1 MLMPT
6 PSDVRAAIAKRTLDP
21 VYLILG
27 DDEAEMS
34 RLASDIAAVVEDELR
49 AFNMERIYAG
59 EKGATAAAIV
69 EAARQLPMMGDRR
82 VVVVLRAERLL
93 KPKRRGKGA
102 DVPADD
108 GEEEPPGDLD
118 ALTDYVQKPGGST
131 TLVLVAADI
140 DKSRK
145 AGKAIMKHATVVECW
160 GLKPG
165 KEARGGDLREAA
177 RRAQEMVKRA
187 VAEAGQLIEPPA
199 ARLVADRAGFDIVR
213 LRGDIERLMLY
224 TAGKPGITLADA
236 QEIVTAET
244 AQDDWAVTN
253 AIQNGNARE
262 ALRQLAMALDAG
274 AVSYQILGQLAWF
287 VRDKMADPRRV
298 PAAIEALFRTD
309 LDLKSSGGDPRILL
323 ERLVV
328 ELCAPPARERAGGQ
342 GPPLRGR

>member
-1 MLMPT
+1 MPV
-6 PSDVRAAIAKRTLDP
+6 PADVRAAIAKRTLDP

-34 RLASDIAAVVEDELR
+34 RLAGDITAIVEDELR
-49 AFNMERIYAG
+49 AFNVERIYAG
-59 EKGATAAAIV
+59 EKGATAAAVV

-93 KPKRRGKGA
+93 KPKRRGGKGKEL
-102 DVPADD
+102 PPDD
-108 GEEEPPGDLD
+108 GEEEATSDLD
-118 ALTDYVQKPGGST
+118 ALTDYVQKPGSST

-145 AGKAIMKHATVVECW
+145 AGKAIMKHATIVECW

-165 KEARGGDLREAA
+165 KDARGGDLRQAA
-177 RRAQEMVKRA
+177 RVAEQMVKKA
-187 VAEAGQLIEPPA
+187 VAEAGQVIEPAA

-224 TAGKPGITLADA
+224 ATGKVQITMADV
-236 QEIVTAET
+236 QEVVSAE
-244 AQDDWAVTN
+244 ASHDDWAVTN

-287 VRDKMADPRRV
+287 VRDKMADARRV

-328 ELCAPPARERAGGQ
+328 ELCAPPARER
-342 GPPLRGR
+342 LRGR